1 MRKQKS
7 KRRWKPKEETA
18 AMRKERSLV
27 LNTTVR
33 MENHPLHVA
42 GSYW

>member
-7 KRRWKPKEETA
+7 KRSWKPKEETV

-27 LNTTVR
+27 LNKTVR
-33 MENHPLHVA
+33 RENGPLHVA
-42 GSYW
+42 GSHW